1 MRAMRIVTGLVVA
14 AATALLALASPSS
27 GLAAE
32 PPNQNDPCSRAGRN
46 ICGTNGI
53 GFYETYRYGIRWFG
67 DFKGVVAGEP
77 RGFCI
82 DLRFWYPSPDHRYRE
97 DTSSTL
103 VNKNGKVV
111 PLDNRRRM
119 AYATWAWGRSTSA
132 NQQAAVMLYV
142 HSLMGD
148 AAPGE
153 VDPAALGPAVVALHR
168 RIAADAARF
177 HGPYE
182 VKVDLPARLTVGAKG
197 AGTVRVLAAT
207 GAAVPRVTLSL
218 TTTGGTGVP
227 RSVTTDA
234 SGVARFDVTA
244 TSPDGV
250 EVSARTEPL
259 ASTLPR
265 VFRPTTPAA
274 ARNGQRLVI
283 PGSQTVTGSG
293 TSSVTKS
300 RIVVTTQ
307 AVPASILVGETSR
320 DRITVSGAAPS
331 WKVTIAARLH
341 GPFRTAAAI
350 RCDRTPVWTGTVK
363 TNGSGTYTTP
373 AVELEKPGWYVYQ
386 HVIPGDAGHVGVTT
400 PCDDERERVEVEVQ
414 PKVTTVVSEQRVAP
428 GTRVFDRVLVEGLAG
443 EKVTIQASLYGPFA
457 SPAAIRCDTLP
468 IWSGTLDVSAD
479 GEVRTEEVTLTV
491 PGYYSYRES
500 IEAGELVRA
509 TETKCGEVSETTV
522 VTGTPKVTTE
532 VSEQQVR
539 PGGAVSDKVIVTGLG
554 ALAAD
559 VQVRLYGPFA
569 TRAAIRCT
577 GAPAWKGTVSV
588 KGDGTYT
595 TAPVRIDRVGFYVFR
610 ESIAATE
617 QHAAFTGRCGE
628 ASETTVAR
636 AAPTVTTLASH
647 EVVLPGSTVFDR
659 VRVEG
664 LGRSTAKVEVELFG
678 PFTSRDAIRCAGAPV
693 WRTSLSAKGDGT
705 YRTPAT
711 RLQKVG
717 LYAFRE
723 RLVGSELIT
732 GTTGECG
739 VVAETTLARPLVL
752 TGKGDAAA
760 RADARLAS
768 PLTPARVRW
777 ERLEI
782 DAPVAPAAIDL
793 RLGALAVP
801 SSISQTGWWLDGS
814 TPGSRTGA
822 VLIAG
827 HVDSKTRGA
836 GAFYRLHEAKV
847 GDRVQVT
854 TTNGRTFTYRVVSKR
869 VMPKNALPADIY
881 SRRGRPRLVLVTCG
895 GPFNTATGHYRD
907 NIVVTAVPA

>member
-1 MRAMRIVTGLVVA
+1 MQAMRLVPGLAVAIVTALFTL
-14 AATALLALASPSS
+14 ATPSP

-46 ICGTNGI
+46 TCGTNGI
-53 GFYETYRYGIRWFG
+53 GFYRTYRYGIRWFG
-67 DFKGVVAGEP
+67 DFRGVVEGEP

-97 DTSSTL
+97 DASATL
-103 VNKNGKVV
+103 VNKDGDVV
-111 PLDNRRRM
+111 SLANRRRM
-119 AYATWAWGRSTSA
+119 AYATWAFGRSTSA

-153 VDPAALGPAVVALHR
+153 VDPGALGSAVTALYQR
-168 RIAADAARF
+168 VAADAARY

-182 VKVDLPARLTVGAKG
+182 VKVDLPDRLTLGAKG
-197 AGTVRVLAAT
+197 EGTIRILSAT
-207 GAAVPRVTLSL
+207 GAAVPRVALSL

-227 RSVTTDA
+227 KSVTTDA
-234 SGVARFDVTA
+234 SGVARIDVTA

-250 EVSARTEPL
+250 DVTARTEPL

-265 VFRPTTPAA
+265 VFRPTTAAA
-274 ARNGQRLVI
+274 ARNGQRMVI
-283 PGSQTVTGSG
+283 PGSQVVTGSG
-293 TSSVTKS
+293 VVSVTKS
-300 RIVVTTQ
+300 RLVVATQ

-320 DRITVSGAAPS
+320 DRVTVSGATSS
-331 WKVTIAARLH
+331 WKVAISARLH

-350 RCDRTPVWTGTVK
+350 RCDRTPAWTGTLR

-373 AVELEKPGWYVYQ
+373 AVKLEKPGWYVYQ
-386 HVIPGDAGHVGVTT
+386 HVVPGDAGHVGLTT
-400 PCDDERERVEVEVQ
+400 PCDDEKERVEVEVQ
-414 PKVTTVVSEQRVAP
+414 PKVTTVVSEQKVVP
-428 GTRVFDRVLVEGLAG
+428 GTKVFDRVLVEGLAG
-443 EKVTIQASLYGPFA
+443 EKVTVQASLYGPFA

-468 IWSGTLDVSAD
+468 IWSGTLDVAVD
-479 GEVRTEEVTLTV
+479 GEVRTEDVTLTV
-491 PGYYSYRES
+491 PGYYTYRES

-509 TETKCGEVSETTV
+509 TETECGEVSETTV

-539 PGGAVSDKVIVTGLG
+539 PGGTVSDKVVVTGLG

-569 TRAAIRCT
+569 TRGAIRCT

-595 TAPVRIDRVGFYVFR
+595 TAPARIDRVGFYVFR
-610 ESIAATE
+610 ESITATE

-636 AAPTVTTLASH
+636 AAPTVTTVASH
-647 EVVLPGSTVFDR
+647 EVVLPGATVFDR

-664 LGRSTAKVEVELFG
+664 LGRSAAKVEVELFG
-678 PFTSRDAIRCAGAPV
+678 PFASRDAIRCTGAAA
-693 WRTSLSAKGDGT
+693 WRTSFSAKGDGT

-711 RLQKVG
+711 RLERVG

-723 RLVGSELIT
+723 RLVGSDLIT

-752 TGKGDAAA
+752 TGKGDATA
-760 RADARLAS
+760 RARAGLAS
-768 PLTPARVRW
+768 PLTPARVRS

-801 SSISQTGWWLDGS
+801 SPISQTGWWLDGS
-814 TPGSRTGA
+814 TPGSRAGA

-827 HVDSKTRGA
+827 HVDSKTKGA
-836 GAFYRLHEAKV
+836 GAFYRLREAKP
-847 GDRVQVT
+847 GDRIQVT
-854 TTNGRTFTYRVVSKR
+854 TTGGRTFTYRVVSKR
-869 VMPKNALPADIY
+869 IVPKKALPADIY

-895 GPFNTATGHYRD
+895 GPFDAATGHYRD
-907 NIVVTAVPA
+907 NVVVTAVRS

>member
-1 MRAMRIVTGLVVA
+1 MRLVSGLAVA
-14 AATALLALASPSS
+14 VATALFILASPTS

-32 PPNQNDPCSRAGRN
+32 PPNQNDPCSRGGKN
-46 ICGTNGI
+46 TCGTNGI

-67 DFKGVVAGEP
+67 DFKGVVEGEP

-97 DTSSTL
+97 DTSGTL

-111 PLDNRRRM
+111 PLESRRRM
-119 AYATWAWGRSTSA
+119 AYAIWAFGRSTTP

-153 VDPAALGPAVVALHR
+153 VDPAALGPAVVALHQR
-168 RIAADAARF
+168 VATDAARY

-182 VKVDLPARLTVGAKG
+182 VKVELPDRLTLGAR
-197 AGTVRVLAAT
+197 GTGTIRVVSAS
-207 GAAVPRVTLSL
+207 GAAVPRVELAL

-234 SGVARFDVTA
+234 TGVARVHVTA
-244 TSPDGV
+244 TSADGV
-250 EVSARTEPL
+250 EVTARTEPL

-265 VFRPTTPAA
+265 VFRPTTAAA
-274 ARNGQRLVI
+274 ARNGQRLTI
-283 PGSQTVTGSG
+283 PSSQVVTGSG
-293 TSSVTKS
+293 SISVTRN
-300 RIVVTTQ
+300 RIAVATQ
-307 AVPASILVGETSR
+307 AVPTAILVGEASR
-320 DRITVSGAAPS
+320 DRVTVTGAAAS
-331 WKVTIAARLH
+331 WKVTIAVKLH

-350 RCDRTPVWTGTVK
+350 RCDRTPAWTGTLR

-373 AVELEKPGWYVYQ
+373 AVKLEKPGWYVYQ
-386 HVIPGDAGHVGVTT
+386 HVVPGDAGHVGLTT
-400 PCDDERERVEVEVQ
+400 PCDDEKERVKVEVQ
-414 PKVTTVVSEQRVAP
+414 PTVTTVVSAQKVAP
-428 GTRVFDRVLVEGLAG
+428 GTKVFDRVLVEGLAG
-443 EKVTIQASLYGPFA
+443 EKVTVQASLFGPFA

-468 IWSGTLDVSAD
+468 IWSGTVDVAAD
-479 GEVRTEEVTLTV
+479 GEVLTEEVTLTV
-491 PGYYSYRES
+491 PGYYSYRET

-522 VTGTPKVTTE
+522 VTGSPKVTTE
-532 VSEQQVR
+532 VSDQQVK
-539 PGGAVSDKVIVTGLG
+539 PGATVSDKVVVTGLG

-569 TRAAIRCT
+569 TRGAIRCAGT
-577 GAPAWKGTVSV
+577 AIWRGTVSV
-588 KGDGTYT
+588 RGDGTYT

-610 ESIAATE
+610 ETIAATQ

-636 AAPTVTTLASH
+636 AAPTVTTVASA
-647 EVVLPGSTVFDR
+647 EVVLPGATVFDR
-659 VRVEG
+659 VQVDG
-664 LGRSTAKVEVELFG
+664 LGKSTAKVEVELFG
-678 PFTSRDAIRCAGAPV
+678 PFASRDQIRCTGAPT

-705 YRTPAT
+705 YRTAAT
-711 RLQKVG
+711 RLEKVG

-723 RLVGSELIT
+723 RLVGTDLIT
-732 GTTGECG
+732 GTTGACG
-739 VVAETTLARPLVL
+739 LVAETALARPLVL
-752 TGKGDAAA
+752 TGRGDATA
-760 RADARLAS
+760 RADATLSS
-768 PLTPARVRW
+768 PLTPARIRS

-801 SSISQTGWWLDGS
+801 SHIAHTGWWLDGS
-814 TPGSRTGA
+814 TPGASAGT

-827 HVDSKTRGA
+827 HIDSASQGA
-836 GAFYRLHEAKV
+836 GAFYRLRGAKR
-847 GDRVQVT
+847 GDRIQVT
-854 TTNGRTFTYRVVSKR
+854 TTGGRTFTYRVVSLR
-869 VMPKNALPADIY
+869 TVPKSALPADIY
-881 SRRGRPRLVLVTCG
+881 SRRGKPRLVLVTCG

-907 NIVVTAVPA
+907 NVVVTAVPV